1 MEPPRRRTWADKFAD
16 AFRGLV
22 RAARTQ
28 PSLAVHAAVAVAVI
42 AAAAGCRAAAW
53 EWAFLVMAIGLVIA
67 AETFNTAI
75 ESLARGP
82 GSRRHPRLRDALD
95 ISAAAVLVAA
105 ATAAVVGLIV
115 LGPRLLGLVLA
126 AAKT

>member
-1 MEPPRRRTWADKFAD
+1 MAPPRRRSWVARFTD
-16 AFRGLV
+16 AFRGLF

-28 PSLAVHAAVAVAVI
+28 PSLAVHLAAAAGVI
-42 AAAAGCRAAAW
+42 AAAAGFRVATW
-53 EWAFLVMAIGLVIA
+53 EWACLVLAIGLVIA
-67 AETFNTAI
+67 AETFNTAV

-95 ISAAAVLVAA
+95 MSAAAVLVAA

-115 LGPRLLGLVLA
+115 FGPRMVALCLQL
-126 AAKT
+126 